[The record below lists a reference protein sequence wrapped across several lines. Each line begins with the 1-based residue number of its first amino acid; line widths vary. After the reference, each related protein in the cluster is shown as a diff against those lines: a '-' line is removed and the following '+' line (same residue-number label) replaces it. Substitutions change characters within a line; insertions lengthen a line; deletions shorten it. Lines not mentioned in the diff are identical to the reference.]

1 MNNKVL
7 KIEAVIVIMVMVL
20 TMLFTGCGSM
30 DPAMKITVD
39 GTDFQLDCK
48 VSEILDA
55 GFELAG
61 IDHKSGIV
69 TEYPEMEARTLIQNS
84 IYLFKDGKPTHV
96 AIYVYNKSVN
106 SEKFEDCNVY
116 GFKYDCGDYAHDKGE
131 TGYLDVKFNGIDMR
145 FADRESVISE
155 LEGQGFKFKDSDKT
169 DFFKKNDAYS
179 TSLISATGM
188 FGHHLTVY
196 NDYDYNTG
204 ERYVNA
210 VEFQIKVEYDTSG
223 AWTEPK

>member
-1 MNNKVL
+1 MKSRVF
-7 KIEAVIVIMVMVL
+7 KIEAVIIVMVMAL
-20 TMLFTGCGSM
+20 TMIFTGCDSM

-55 GFELAG
+55 GFQLAN
-61 IDHKSGIV
+61 IDHKNGIV
-69 TEYPEMEARTLIQNS
+69 TEYPEMEARTLIKSS
-84 IYLFKDGKPTHV
+84 IYLFKDNKPAHV
-96 AIYVYNKSVN
+96 AIYVYNKSYN
-106 SEKFEDCNVY
+106 TEKFEDCNVY
-116 GFKYDCGDYAHDKGE
+116 GFKYDCGDYSGNNGE
-131 TGYLDVKFNGIDMR
+131 TGYLDVKFNGINMR
-145 FADRESVISE
+145 FADRQSVISD

-169 DFFKKNDAYS
+169 DYFKKNDAYS
-179 TSLISATGM
+179 KSLISAAGM

-196 NDYDYNTG
+196 NNYDYNSG

-210 VEFQIKVEYDTSG
+210 IEFQIKVDYDTSG